1 MKKLQIISLTA
12 LFLEVL
18 LWTAGRTLFPLP
30 DWTVRLNGIMM
41 LITMPLLVFAS
52 VRLMINKEED

>member
-18 LWTAGRTLFPLP
+18 LWAAGRTIFLLP
-30 DWTVRLNGIMM
+30 DWTIRLNGAMM
-41 LITMPLLVFAS
+41 LITMPLLAFAS
-52 VRLMINKEED
+52 VRRKIKSS

>member
-1 MKKLQIISLTA
+1 MKKLQMVSLTA

-18 LWTAGRTLFPLP
+18 LWTVGRTLFPLP
-30 DWTVRLNGIMM
+30 DWTVRLNGVMM

-52 VRLMINKEED
+52 VRRKIKSS